1 MRKLLAGSWMVALVA
16 SASAPAWSQ
25 APDPVQ
31 AAAIKEDVR
40 ILSSDSFQGRGPGER
55 GETATLAY
63 LRAQFEAAG
72 LSPGGPNG
80 SWYQDVPLVR
90 LDHGG
95 RAFQLSVRGEPF
107 QLQGVRDWSVAGSHE
122 GSARIAQ
129 APLVFVGFGIHAPE
143 LGWDDYAGA
152 DLTGKIAV
160 MLPNEPDFD
169 ADEGPFGGRA
179 RSRYAS
185 GKARAAYDR
194 GAIGVITI
202 HRTALTSWP
211 WQQRANSDPDPTWR
225 RAAAPGPQGPTRLS
239 AWITDLAAAQ
249 LFDRAGLSLEA
260 QIRAAQQ
267 RGFRPVGLP
276 GVTLDAAV
284 TVTASPIVSR
294 NIIARLD
301 GTTRAA
307 ETVVLGAHWDA
318 YGVGKPDASGD
329 TIRNGAIDNGV
340 GTATMLEVARAF
352 ARAPR
357 TQRSLLFI
365 GYTAEEDGLLG
376 AYEYVARPVRPLETT
391 AMVLNLD
398 PHLLLPR
405 TRSLELIG
413 AGRTE
418 LEADVA
424 RLAAAQGRRIEAE
437 ADPSAGWYF
446 RSDHYAFADAG
457 VPTVYFRA
465 GRDLA
470 VGGPAAG
477 RALVTTY
484 IEQCYH
490 QRCDEFDPAWDMAA
504 AQQDGT
510 LVYALMREVA
520 DSGRWPSWNPNT
532 DFARTR
538 DRSRASRR

>member
-1 MRKLLAGSWMVALVA
+1 MRKLVAGLWIASLA
-16 SASAPAWSQ
+16 APAAAQ

-31 AAAIKEDVR
+31 ASAIREDVR
-40 ILSSDSFQGRGPGER
+40 VLASDAFQGRGPGER
-55 GETATLAY
+55 GETATLDY
-63 LRAQFEAAG
+63 LRRQFEAAG
-72 LSPGGPNG
+72 LSPGGPNN
-80 SWYQDVPLVR
+80 SWYQDVPLIR

-95 RAFQLSVRGEPF
+95 RAFQLSVRGQQFP
-107 QLQGVRDWSVAGSHE
+107 LQEVRDWSVAGSHE

-169 ADEGPFGGRA
+169 AEEGPFGGRA
-179 RSRYAS
+179 RTRYAS
-185 GKARAAYDR
+185 GKPRAAFDR
-194 GAIGVITI
+194 GAVGVLFI

-225 RAAAPGPQGPTRLS
+225 RAAAPAPQGPTRLS
-239 AWITDLAAAQ
+239 AWITDQAAAR

-267 RGFRPVGLP
+267 RGFRSVPLP
-276 GVTLDAAV
+276 GVTLNAAV
-284 TVTASPIVSR
+284 TVAATPIVTR
-294 NIIARLD
+294 NILARLD
-301 GTTRAA
+301 GTTRAE

-318 YGVGKPDASGD
+318 YGEGPPDATGD
-329 TIRNGAIDNGV
+329 RIRNGAVDNAI

-376 AYEYVARPVRPLETT
+376 AYEYVSRPSRPLETT
-391 AMVLNLD
+391 ALALNLD
-398 PHLLLPR
+398 PHLALPR
-405 TRSLELIG
+405 TRSVELIG

-418 LEADVA
+418 LEGDLA
-424 RLAAAQGRRIEAE
+424 RLASAQGRRIEAE

-446 RSDHYAFADAG
+446 RSDHYAFAEAG

-465 GRDLA
+465 GRDLE
-470 VGGPAAG
+470 VGGSAAG

-484 IEQCYH
+484 NEQCYH

-510 LVYALMREVA
+510 LVYNLMREVA
-520 DSGRWPSWNPNT
+520 DSGRWPGWNAGT

-538 DRSRASRR
+538 DKSRAARR

>member
-1 MRKLLAGSWMVALVA
+1 
-16 SASAPAWSQ
+16 
-25 APDPVQ
+25 
-31 AAAIKEDVR
+31 
-40 ILSSDSFQGRGPGER
+40 
-55 GETATLAY
+55 
-63 LRAQFEAAG
+63 LRLQG

-80 SWYQDVPLVR
+80 SWFQDVPLIR

-95 RAFQLSVRGEPF
+95 RAFQLSVGGQPF
-107 QLQGVRDWSVAGSHE
+107 PLEAVSDWSVAGSHE
-122 GSARIAQ
+122 GTARIAN
-129 APLVFVGFGIHAPE
+129 APLVFVGFGVHAPE

-160 MLPNEPDFD
+160 MLPNDPDF
-169 ADEGPFGGRA
+169 AQEQGPFGGRA

-185 GKARAAYDR
+185 GKARAAFDR
-194 GAIGVITI
+194 GAVGVITI

-225 RAAAPGPQGPTRLS
+225 RAAAPAPRGPTRLS
-239 AWITDLAAAQ
+239 AWMTDQSAAR
-249 LFDRAGLSLEA
+249 LFNRAGLDLEA
-260 QIRAAQQ
+260 QISAAQRQ
-267 RGFRPVGLP
+267 GFRAVPLP
-276 GVTLDAAV
+276 GVTVDAAV
-284 TVTASPIVSR
+284 TVTGTPIVTR
-294 NIIARLD
+294 NFIARLN
-301 GTTRAA
+301 GTTRAS

-318 YGVGKPDASGD
+318 YGVAQPDATGD
-329 TIRNGAIDNGV
+329 TIRNGAVDNAV

-376 AYEYVARPVRPLETT
+376 AYEYVARPTRPLETT
-391 AMVLNLD
+391 ALVLNLD
-398 PHLLLPR
+398 PHLALPR
-405 TRSLELIG
+405 TRSVELIG

-424 RLAAAQGRRIEAE
+424 RLAAAQGRRMEAE

-446 RSDHYAFADAG
+446 RSDHYAFAEAG

-465 GRDLA
+465 GRDLE
-470 VGGPAAG
+470 VGGSAAG
-477 RALVTTY
+477 QRLVTTY
-484 IEQCYH
+484 NNQCYH

-510 LVYALMREVA
+510 LVYNLMREVA
-520 DSGRWPSWNPNT
+520 DSGRWPGWNANS
-532 DFARTR
+532 DFAKVR